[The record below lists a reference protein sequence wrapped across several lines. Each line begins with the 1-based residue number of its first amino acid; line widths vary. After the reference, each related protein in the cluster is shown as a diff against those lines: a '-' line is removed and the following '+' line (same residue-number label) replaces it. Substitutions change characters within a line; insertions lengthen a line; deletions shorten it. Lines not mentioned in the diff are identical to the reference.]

1 MQRRLLIGGT
11 ALLLVFGLGLSAAYH
26 LYKQSRP
33 HPVWVPIP
41 ITPKVSMSD
50 TDRVISELSVK
61 ISEHDRLVRLGKELG
76 LKNKW
81 EMNSYDEVANEI
93 AKRLYVKSG
102 DMDTPMGKL
111 PAIHVGVKGTNRDR
125 VDSHALV
132 YSLVYSLP
140 PEVWNML
147 GVPPP
152 KKP

>member
-1 MQRRLLIGGT
+1 
-11 ALLLVFGLGLSAAYH
+11 
-26 LYKQSRP
+26 
-33 HPVWVPIP
+33 
-41 ITPKVSMSD
+41 MSD

-93 AKRLYVKSG
+93 AKRLYVRSG

-111 PAIHVGVKGTNRDR
+111 PAIHVGVRGTNRDR
-125 VDSHALV
+125 VDSYALV
-132 YSLVYSLP
+132 YSLLYSLP